1 MTNPTTTH
9 EPLLRRLA
17 AFTDQPGGGNPAGV
31 WLGPALPSPAEML
44 AIAARIG
51 DSETAFLA
59 PEGGG
64 TYTVRY
70 YSPKVEISFCGH
82 ATIAAGVLLG
92 TLHGPGR
99 YVFNTAIGQV
109 PVEVTRVGDQYR
121 AALTSVD
128 PEHVAVPPE
137 LLHGVLDT
145 LHWQSDR
152 LDPAIPPILAW
163 AGAWHLVLA
172 VTERAT
178 LDALAYEYDALEAL
192 MTGADLTTVQL
203 VWRQDAVTFHAR
215 NPFPVGGVVEDPATG
230 AAAAALGGYLR
241 DAGLLAAPASLV
253 IHQGIAMGRPSRIDV
268 SIPREG
274 GITVVG
280 TAVALEEP
288 SAGAPSEAVR
298 LARAFL
304 ERVWRAPAD
313 LTAIDDLMTEDYVIT
328 SAGSVVRGRDAFR
341 EWVQRFQ
348 SQLEGASTEVL
359 DVFADPSGQRV
370 VSRWICRGRNRGIF
384 GLPDDGRPLEFSGI
398 AIWRVRDGRLAECW
412 VERSG
417 LEAVRAHAGT
427 GTP

>member
-1 MTNPTTTH
+1 MTNPITTP
-9 EPLLRRLA
+9 EPILRRLA

-31 WLGPALPSPAEML
+31 WLGTALPSPAEML

-51 DSETAFLA
+51 YSETAFLA
-59 PEGGG
+59 PEGDGA
-64 TYTVRY
+64 YTVRY

-82 ATIAAGVLLG
+82 ATVAAGVLLG

-99 YVFNTAIGQV
+99 YVFRTAIGQV
-109 PVEVTRVGDQYR
+109 PVEVSRVGDRYH

-128 PEHVAVPPE
+128 PRHVEVPSE
-137 LLHGVLDT
+137 LLTGVLNT
-145 LHWQSDR
+145 LHWRPDQ
-152 LDPAIPPILAW
+152 LDPAIPAILAW
-163 AGAWHLVLA
+163 AGAWHLILA

-178 LDALAYEYDALEAL
+178 LDALAYDFDALEAL
-192 MTGADLTTVQL
+192 MNGAELTTVQL
-203 VWRQDAVTFHAR
+203 VWRQDAVTFHSR
-215 NPFPVGGVVEDPATG
+215 NPFPIGGVVEDPATG

-241 DAGLLAAPASLV
+241 DAKLLAAPAALV
-253 IHQGIAMGRPSRIDV
+253 IHQGVVMGRPSRIDV
-268 SIPREG
+268 RIPREG
-274 GITVVG
+274 GITVAG

-288 SAGAPSEAVR
+288 SASAPAQAVR

-313 LTAIDDLMTEDYVIT
+313 LTAIDELMTEDYVIT

-348 SQLEGASTEVL
+348 GQLEGASNEVL
-359 DVFADPSGQRV
+359 DVFADPSGERV
-370 VSRWICRGRNRGIF
+370 VSRWICGGRNRGIF
-384 GLPDDGRPLEFSGI
+384 GLPDDGKPLAFSGI